1 MCVII
6 RNLIKGSV
14 MLINAVIE
22 KDENGYF
29 AFVPF
34 LKFLKGCVSQ
44 GKSYEEAL
52 RNIIARASQKAFQAF
67 RTQTT
72 LPNRSNLHR

>member
-1 MCVII
+1 
-6 RNLIKGSV
+6 

-29 AFVPF
+29 AFVP
-34 LKFLKGCVSQ
+34 FLKGCVSQ